1 MNDLAIGRALRVLRQ
16 RLGWRQVDVAIDAGV
31 SQQLISKIERGRS
44 SRVSSATLRRVFA
57 AVDADVVTYV
67 RWRGGE
73 LDRLLDEGHAS
84 IVGSI
89 ATLLRRRGWQVLT
102 EVTFSDYGERGSVDV
117 LAWHPATRTLLVVEV
132 KTEITSAEELLPPP
146 RYEGSARPEDRH
158 GPVWAAA
165 CANGSPLVVGDMEAN
180 RRRIARLSLRVRH
193 GISSPPPATFGDGC
207 VSSVTP
213 LGGVSSSRSG
223 RTRVPLGS
231 RSRVRRV
238 SPGDDRQRLGS

>member
-1 MNDLAIGRALRVLRQ
+1 MNDLAMGRALRVLRQ

-132 KTEITSAEELLPPP
+132 KTEITSAEELLRRHDAKVRLGPKIAMDRFGQLP
-146 RYEGSARPEDRH
+146 ARTARL
-158 GPVWAAA
+158 
-165 CANGSPLVVGDMEAN
+165 LVVGDTQAN
-180 RRRIARLSLRVRH
+180 RRRVARLSSVFGSAYPAAPGDVRRWLRD
-193 GISSPPPATFGDGC
+193 P
-207 VSSVTP
+207 VTP
-213 LGGVSSSRSG
+213 LGGVLFMEAG

-231 RSRVRRV
+231 RSRARRV
-238 SPGDDRQRLGS
+238 SPGRRPTALGS